1 MDWNTGLSKTDI
13 KALRSAPTCLLFRRS
28 SVCRTLVCTS
38 FKRSRAAR
46 VSLDIGILIWD
57 IYQRCHHTS
66 KKWLPL
72 LKYLSLEKNKTLY
85 ILRNALSFRGC
96 WEEADLY
103 RLSSDRPR
111 SLHHSLSAFLV
122 FIKSSPSLANRWF
135 SSVLLLKLQ
144 LLAAAAGG
152 VRQQCSNRAQRAARE
167 HKKRIVNHRNT
178 KFLCGFARKL

>member
-72 LKYLSLEKNKTLY
+72 LKYLSLEKKQNSVY
-85 ILRNALSFRGC
+85 RNALSFGGC

-135 SSVLLLKLQ
+135 SSVLKLHFLLL
-144 LLAAAAGG
+144 
-152 VRQQCSNRAQRAARE
+152 RQVAFGTATVQQSAARE
-167 HKKRIVNHRNT
+167 PKKRTVKRRNS
-178 KFLCGFARKL
+178 KFLCGFTRKI